1 MTESYSNLQ
10 GCKIIQN
17 ANLFT
22 IEFTYPSPVV
32 CHSLVKTRILR
43 GATISDDYKQVIFKP
58 YSVQL
63 YCQEMQAHKS
73 NMAATLA
80 ASLGG
85 QLKYM
90 IDVLGHSFL
99 GFNAENIIVIDGDR
113 CAFLDCDLVCKIN
126 GDNETIMVNNLFTGC
141 GFFVSP
147 ELKVK
152 VLTKKVHYKTAYFSL
167 GCLLLYTL
175 LGKDIFDGI
184 YQEYLLINN
193 NSANNNSAAIFLK
206 HLDLSPY
213 KETKLYWLIC
223 RCLVE
228 EPEKRSILF
237 F

>member
-1 MTESYSNLQ
+1 MTELYSNAHF
-10 GCKIIQN
+10 KIIQN

-22 IEFTYPSPVV
+22 IEFTYQSPVV

-43 GATISDDYKQVIFKP
+43 GATISDDYKQVIFKA

-63 YCQEMQAHKS
+63 YCQEMHTHKS

-80 ASLGG
+80 DSLGG

-113 CAFLDCDLVCKIN
+113 YAFLDCDLVCKIN
-126 GDNETIMVNNLFTGC
+126 GDNETIMVNQLFNDYD
-141 GFFVSP
+141 FFVSP

-175 LGKDIFDGI
+175 LGKEIFDGI
-184 YQEYLLINN
+184 YQEYLLA
-193 NSANNNSAAIFLK
+193 ANNNSTAIFLK
-206 HLDLSPY
+206 YMDLSPY